1 VHPNLFSGF
10 SAPYDSLRS
19 LFKRAPVAM
28 APRPTRRETMNKDT
42 VDGNLKQVK
51 GSVKEALG
59 KVTGNTRLEVE
70 GATEKVA
77 GKAQEKLGDTQDA
90 AKKAADK
97 LRD

>member
-1 VHPNLFSGF
+1 
-10 SAPYDSLRS
+10 
-19 LFKRAPVAM
+19 
-28 APRPTRRETMNKDT
+28 MNKDT

-59 KVTGNTRLEVE
+59 KVTGNTRLEAE

-77 GKAQEKLGDTQDA
+77 GKTQEKLGDAKDA

>member
-1 VHPNLFSGF
+1 
-10 SAPYDSLRS
+10 
-19 LFKRAPVAM
+19 
-28 APRPTRRETMNKDT
+28 MNKDT

-59 KVTGNTRLEVE
+59 KVTGNTRLEAE

-77 GKAQEKLGDTQDA
+77 GKAQEKLGDAKDA

-97 LRD
+97 LSD

>member
-1 VHPNLFSGF
+1 
-10 SAPYDSLRS
+10 
-19 LFKRAPVAM
+19 
-28 APRPTRRETMNKDT
+28 MNKDT

-77 GKAQEKLGDTQDA
+77 GKAQEKLGDT
-90 AKKAADK
+90 KNAADK